1 MVEAQSDRRSDG
13 VVESYHDSL
22 SRLHEHVAHDVPY
35 PARKLSYA
43 TSADH
48 PLKALT
54 IRSIE
59 WATGKIPL
67 MRRVRRF
74 ERDGRPDGQAFWSK
88 ALEVMGIDLVTPE
101 STIRR
106 IPGSGPVVIVS
117 NHPHGL
123 VDGMVLAELIGRV
136 REDYKIL
143 TRSLLTGVAEI
154 DRFMIPVPF
163 PHESDALQQSLVMR
177 RRSME
182 HLSAGGV
189 VALFPSGVVASS
201 DSVFGAA
208 VERPWNP
215 FTAKMIQR
223 SGATVVPIFFP
234 GSNSRFYQMASRI
247 SATLRQSLLLY
258 EVRHS
263 LDKPQAPIVGPAIT
277 PEEWRPLASNQ
288 TAFMDWLRDR
298 TLALAGT
305 S

>member
-1 MVEAQSDRRSDG
+1 M
-13 VVESYHDSL
+13 VESYHESPP
-22 SRLHEHVAHDVPY
+22 RLHQHVAHHVPY

-48 PLKALT
+48 PAKAKT
-54 IRSIE
+54 IRAIE
-59 WATGKIPL
+59 WATAKIPL

-88 ALEVMGIDLVTPE
+88 ALDVMGIDLRTPE
-101 STIRR
+101 TLIRR
-106 IPGSGPVVIVS
+106 IPQRGPVVLVA

-163 PHESDALQQSLVMR
+163 PHEPDALQQNLAMR
-177 RRSME
+177 RRSMD
-182 HLSAGGV
+182 HLSTGGL

-201 DSVFGAA
+201 DSAFGPA

-223 SGATVVPIFFP
+223 SGATIVPVYFP
-234 GSNSRFYQMASRI
+234 GSNSRFYQMASRV

-258 EVRHS
+258 EVHHA
-263 LDKPQAPIVGPAIT
+263 LDKPQAPIVGEPVL
-277 PEEWRPLASNQ
+277 PDEWRPLAKNQ
-288 TAFMDWLRDR
+288 TAFMDWLRER
-298 TLALAGT
+298 TLGLRAQA
-305 S
+305 